1 MSATQDTHWTISHS
15 YPDRSHMVNK
25 CFSLGINSFDTIASL
40 DLMLHS
46 AMLNIV
52 KLLLPITFAF
62 CQLVRFCFAFK
73 NNKLIQPD
81 LYCPT
86 PHTSNGQIA
95 N

>member
-40 DLMLHS
+40 DLILHS
-46 AMLNIV
+46 AMLI
-52 KLLLPITFAF
+52 ITNYF
-62 CQLVRFCFAFK
+62 CQPVRFCFAFK

-86 PHTSNGQIA
+86 PHTSSGQMA